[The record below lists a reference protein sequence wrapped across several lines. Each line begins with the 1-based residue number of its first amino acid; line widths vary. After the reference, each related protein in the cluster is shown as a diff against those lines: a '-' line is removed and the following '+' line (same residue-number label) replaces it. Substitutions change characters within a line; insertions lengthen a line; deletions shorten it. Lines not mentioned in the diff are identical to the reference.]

1 MNTSGIE
8 IIKTGDS
15 TWWIRDKAFAA
26 FLRSLSSSF
35 TSFLAQPRNIFIK
48 KGRKKSLKE
57 IMIDEPGEKAYLIK
71 CYRTS
76 KFLDRI
82 KLLFKGSRARHEFK
96 TAHEIAER
104 QIPVFL
110 PAAAGEK
117 RRYFLIEESYVVTEK
132 VKGCTDLA
140 KYLLREERATAI
152 QERKRVIDSLGK
164 LTRKIHDQG
173 VLQNDLALNN
183 FLIMENPSAEPR
195 LFFSDFE
202 KVKLLKVIPDNV
214 KIKGLAKL
222 NRVGNMVS
230 LSERL
235 RFLKA
240 YLCSEPAD
248 RKRFH
253 ELLYTVQTETLKAL
267 KADGLRKR
275 MTSVYT
281 DRFYRTY
288 RDSTFHGYYRDG
300 YQIEELLKIIQ
311 SWDKGIEGSAD
322 REVQHRETSSRLKV
336 RCYNTLYQ
344 RDSGARAWS
353 HAFTLALG
361 TLPVVLPHAF
371 FERTGTGFEFL
382 FLPRV
387 EPGFT
392 LKEFLSGSRSDGI
405 AHLSRLL
412 FKAHLFGTFAGKI
425 SADTFAFPVVGS
437 KVLPHIARTDSFS
450 FQKEVKPDERERDI
464 SALALLLSSVF
475 EGKGVEEMMREYY
488 RKKRASEN
496 VK

>member
-1 MNTSGIE
+1 MNISDIE
-8 IIKTGDS
+8 IIKAGDS
-15 TWWIRDKAFAA
+15 TWWVRDKAFAA
-26 FLRSLSSSF
+26 FLHSLPSSF

-48 KGRKKSLKE
+48 KGKKKTLRE
-57 IMIDEPGEKAYLIK
+57 ILIDEPGEKAYLIK
-71 CYRTS
+71 CYRTA
-76 KFLDRI
+76 KLPDRI
-82 KLLFKGSRARHEFK
+82 KLLLKGSKARHEFK

-140 KYLLREERATAI
+140 KYLLREERGTAI
-152 QERKRVIDSLGK
+152 QERKHVIDSLGK

-202 KVKLLKVIPDNV
+202 KVKLLQVIPDNV
-214 KIKGLAKL
+214 KLKGLAKL
-222 NRVGNMVS
+222 NRVGNKVT
-230 LSERL
+230 LFERL

-253 ELLYTVQTETLKAL
+253 DILRTIQKETINAL

-288 RDSTFHGYYRDG
+288 RNSTFHGYYRDG
-300 YQIEELLKIIQ
+300 YQAEDLLKIIQ

-322 REVQHRETSSRLKV
+322 REVQYRGTSSLLKV

-387 EPGFT
+387 DPGFT
-392 LKEFLSGSRSDGI
+392 LREFLSGSRSDGI

-412 FKAHLFGTFAGKI
+412 FKAHLFGTFSGTI
-425 SADTFAFPVVGS
+425 SEETFAFPIVGS
-437 KVLPHIARTDSFS
+437 KALPHIAQTDSFS
-450 FQKEVKPDERERDI
+450 FQKEITPDDRERDV
-464 SALALLLSSVF
+464 SSLALLLSSVF
-475 EGKGVEEMMREYY
+475 EGKGVEAMVKEYY